1 MSFRTRRITSLA
13 SFSVILLTA
22 MLAVPAL
29 ANERTVIAVYSPGPD
44 WRPDQGYEVRMLGQS

>member
-22 MLAVPAL
+22 MLAVPAV
-29 ANERTVIAVYSPGPD
+29 ANERTIIAVYAPAPD
-44 WRPDQGYEVRMLGQS
+44 